1 MTDAVQDVY
10 DKAEAFYQKHQDQE
24 LYDYLL
30 TLSTQLEQYEM
41 LRHHFGYFVMHAK
54 AVCPYDA
61 RPRHFQE
68 ALERAEKFLK
78 SGV

>member
-1 MTDAVQDVY
+1 MSEFVQELY
-10 DKAEAFYQKHQDQE
+10 DKAEKLAEKYNDQD

-30 TLSTQLEQYEM
+30 TLANRIEQYEM

-68 ALERAEKFLK
+68 ALERAERFLK
-78 SGV
+78 QGV